1 MNARIRKR
9 WLTGELEIISICA
22 PNDLTYKVENL
33 GNDIS
38 ILNNADII
46 NTIEDFFQN
55 SKFPMILLGDSILS
69 TEEGENIHATI
80 KKIADSC
87 NVIKR
92 RLEWI

>member
-33 GNDIS
+33 GNDIA

-46 NTIEDFFQN
+46 NTIERFF
-55 SKFPMILLGDSILS
+55 SKL
-69 TEEGENIHATI
+69 
-80 KKIADSC
+80 
-87 NVIKR
+87 
-92 RLEWI
+92 

>member
-46 NTIEDFFQN
+46 NTIERFF
-55 SKFPMILLGDSILS
+55 SKL
-69 TEEGENIHATI
+69 
-80 KKIADSC
+80 
-87 NVIKR
+87 
-92 RLEWI
+92 

>member
-38 ILNNADII
+38 ILNKTDII
-46 NTIEDFFQN
+46 NTIENFFQT